1 MSQKISIIIPAYNEE
16 SRIVSSL
23 VSAWIYMNE
32 RQYNFEL
39 IVVDD
44 GSKDKTVELVKQF
57 GKAKL
62 IKQPKNMGKGAAV
75 KTGMLQATGDI
86 RIFTDADF
94 STPIYEIQKILNKLS
109 GNADICIGS
118 RAIDNSM
125 IKKHQPFY
133 REFMGKSFNKIVQVL
148 LFKGIKDTQCGF
160 KGFKKEAAEKIFSN
174 AKIKGFSFDVE
185 ILFLANKAGFKIE
198 QVPVEWYNDNRSKV
212 NPIKDSLAMIIEL
225 FRIKRLHKNL

>member
-185 ILFLANKAGFKIE
+185 ILFLALKPSRNQPSYA
-198 QVPVEWYNDNRSKV
+198 QVLDARPGE
-212 NPIKDSLAMIIEL
+212 DSLAACRRE
-225 FRIKRLHKNL
+225 